1 MSVNRNERVD
11 TATRDIIP
19 AYVVQQLT
27 SYQRHGFKS
36 IYSIDKI
43 YPNSNPDILKENR
56 LETVKPGFT
65 GFIPVEKLEI
75 KSSRGSGP
83 GGQSV
88 NKSNNK
94 VEIRFHVA
102 SADWIPDNLKD
113 KFLEQLFSCN
123 KEHLLIAFP
132 FGSDC
137 TINMGTG
144 TKAILMGWFS
154 KSSLKLQGLKLYRY
168 DGKNRINKE
177 GYFIT
182 MSHKTRKHILNQSD
196 CINKLRT
203 AIYECMIEREPPS
216 EEHLEKLN
224 KRLAKQQRERLRE
237 KRSHSLK
244 KQDRKTL

>member
-1 MSVNRNERVD
+1 MALRVFCNKCL
-11 TATRDIIP
+11 INSSFK
-19 AYVVQQLT
+19 QLT

-56 LETVKPGFT
+56 LETAKPGFT

-113 KFLEQLFSCN
+113 KFLEQ
-123 KEHLLIAFP
+123 E
-132 FGSDC
+132 
-137 TINMGTG
+137 
-144 TKAILMGWFS
+144 
-154 KSSLKLQGLKLYRY
+154 
-168 DGKNRINKE
+168 KNRINKE